1 MYEIASL
8 AATLTALGCIQSRRN
23 TLQFSHKHLC
33 KGDIKKMTESST
45 GLYRSIHAQ
54 PDAMRRLLA
63 DWDGPTQ
70 AAEKL
75 SRAGRVLLSGIG
87 TSYHAAIVGEYLLR
101 LAGAD
106 AWALRSFEFV
116 NYPRP
121 LRPDDGVIIVSHRGS
136 KLHGNLAAQRAVEA
150 KVLTIGITGMNSKMQ
165 GPEIVLETVE
175 QDPSATHSI
184 SYTGALM
191 RLGQIASRLAA
202 QLGNAEQA
210 RRLEQGL
217 QQIPSLMED
226 ILARENEV
234 RNIAREAAAKQ
245 RRLYY
250 VGAGPNAPTA
260 TEGALKA
267 KEASYVTAEG
277 FELEQAIH
285 GPQVAFEKE
294 DLLIPIVVKGAAL
307 PRMIDF
313 LLASNEISSRVWLIG
328 EAPNAGAAALF
339 NRDGWSRFAICDG
352 VDLPEELTPL
362 LAALPVQ
369 LLSEFLAAARGT
381 NADSFRA
388 DQEAY
393 KKMGTRFSI

>member
-87 TSYHAAIVGEYLLR
+87 TSYHAAIVG
-101 LAGAD
+101 
-106 AWALRSFEFV
+106 
-116 NYPRP
+116 
-121 LRPDDGVIIVSHRGS
+121 DGVIIVSHRGS

-234 RNIAREAAAKQ
+234 RNIAREAAANQ

-307 PRMIDF
+307 SRMTDF

-393 KKMGTRFSI
+393 KKMGTRFSM